1 MTRYVFIHTVIRVC
15 VMETEYFKISECP
28 CPLKVFLWGCFRHI
42 PTPRVTR
49 LRHGECALSR

>member
-49 LRHGECALSR
+49 LGHGECALSR